1 MGKTNSAE
9 AAPGTIRGDLGIDLQ
24 LNMVHGSDSLENA
37 KKEIS
42 IFFRPEEI
50 MDYSREM
57 DKWITGS

>member
-1 MGKTNSAE
+1 
-9 AAPGTIRGDLGIDLQ
+9 
-24 LNMVHGSDSLENA
+24 MVHGSDSLENA